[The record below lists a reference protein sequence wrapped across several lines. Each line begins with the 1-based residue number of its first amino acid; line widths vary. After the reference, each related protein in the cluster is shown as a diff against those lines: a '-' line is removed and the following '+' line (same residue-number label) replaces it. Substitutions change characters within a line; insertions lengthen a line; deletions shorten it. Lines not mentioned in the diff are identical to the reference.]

1 MAEAGPEAPTLCEG
15 WLTRDLAAHLFVR
28 EHRPLAM
35 PGILVGGPLAR
46 LTAGSMAAALHSY
59 GYRGLVAKVRSGP
72 PLLWRPVDEA
82 ANLVEFYVHGEDV
95 RRAGPGR
102 GPRDDPQLDA
112 ALWARLGHMAKLL
125 ARKVRG
131 AGLELERPD
140 GERLVAR
147 RGEPPRRAERGTPGA
162 RLVPR
167 GPRRGGGR
175 DPLRTRGG
183 TGGGARG
190 PFRDLGRDP
199 DGKDAVACQVRD
211 PNPPPSARLAAS
223 LALSRSESLA
233 A

>member
-1 MAEAGPEAPTLCEG
+1 LAEAGPEAPTLCEG

-147 RGEPPRRAERGTPGA
+147 RGEPRAVLSGGPQE
-162 RLVPR
+162 LVLFLE
-167 GPRRGGGR
+167 GRGGVADVTLSG
-175 DPLRTRGG
+175 PEEAQ
-183 TGGGARG
+183 GA
-190 PFRDLGRDP
+190 
-199 DGKDAVACQVRD
+199 VRA
-211 PNPPPSARLAAS
+211 ARFGI
-223 LALSRSESLA
+223 
-233 A
+233 